1 MENDKIKLLILG
13 AGISQVP
20 TIRAAR
26 NLGITSIILDGSS
39 TAVFKNEADKFI
51 VCDIKN
57 HEAVLEIAKKEKIN
71 GIVCPGTDFPYTAAY
86 VAEKLGIPGISPA
99 VALMCQNKY
108 EQRQVL
114 KNAGFFVP
122 NCILFKTK
130 NLSKVDTLN
139 SPIVIKP
146 VDSMAARGARV
157 IHNYTELDKA
167 YKEAVSFSR
176 TRQVIAEEFI
186 EGMEFSIDALVFN
199 NEVFVVGFADRHFML
214 YPYFI
219 ENGHTVPSILNWE
232 TKHYI
237 CETFKNAVKSLGI
250 TMGAAKGDVKLTSKG
265 IMIGEIAARI
275 SGGFLSGWT
284 YPYSSGVYPHENLIR
299 LHLGEPP
306 ISWNEEKLGFS
317 AERVLLSI
325 PGKLKEVVN
334 LNQTSNY
341 PGVKLIHLHVKP
353 GDELHFPY
361 NNAQRCGSVISFSK
375 GRSDAIYRAQI
386 AATNTILRLEPNNKE
401 TLKWLKADDG
411 FRMYSP
417 SKKETDWHDADIAKN
432 LELIIEIT
440 GKSIQQITNTKN
452 FWEYFYRGGV
462 QAGLFCIDSF

>member
-1 MENDKIKLLILG
+1 MADLLILG
-13 AGISQVP
+13 SGVSQVP
-20 TIRAAR
+20 TIRAAKK
-26 NLGITSIILDGSS
+26 LGITSIVLDGSS
-39 TAVFKNEADKFI
+39 LAAFKNEADKFI

-57 HEAVLEIAKKEKIN
+57 HEAVLEIAKKEKIK

-86 VAEKLGIPGISPA
+86 VAQKLGLPGISPA

-108 EQRQVL
+108 LQRQVL
-114 KNAGFFVP
+114 KNVGFFVP
-122 NCILFKTK
+122 NCVLLKTK
-130 NLSKVDTLN
+130 HDFGKVDTLN
-139 SPIVIKP
+139 LPIVIKP

-157 IHNYTELDKA
+157 IDNYLGFYKA

-199 NEVFVVGFADRHFML
+199 NEVFIVGFADRHFML

-232 TKHYI
+232 AKHYI

-306 ISWNEEKLGFS
+306 VTWIEEKLGFS

-325 PGKLKEVVN
+325 PGKLKEVIN
-334 LNQTSNY
+334 LNNTSNY
-341 PGVKLIHLHVKP
+341 PGIKLIHLHVKP
-353 GDELHFPY
+353 GDELHFPC

-375 GRSDAIYRAQI
+375 GRSDAIYRAQV
-386 AATNTILRLEPNNKE
+386 AAANTILRLEPNNKE

-417 SKKETDWHDADIAKN
+417 GKKETDWHDADIAKN
-432 LELIIEIT
+432 LEIITEIT
-440 GKSIQQITNTKN
+440 GKSIQQIIKIKN
-452 FWEYFYRGGV
+452 FWEYFYRGGI
-462 QAGLFCIDSF
+462 QAGIFSIDSNP